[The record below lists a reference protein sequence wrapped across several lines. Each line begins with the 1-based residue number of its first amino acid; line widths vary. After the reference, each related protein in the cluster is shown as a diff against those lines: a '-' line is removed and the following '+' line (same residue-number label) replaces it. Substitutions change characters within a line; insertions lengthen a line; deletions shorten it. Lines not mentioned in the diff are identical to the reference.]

1 MKLSVSWPATLGAG
15 NQYRLP
21 ARSKRIEPALAITA
35 SGVGWLMN
43 GSDAFVACD
52 ASVLLERFTDSA
64 REAVVQANEAAREF
78 QHQSVGSEHL
88 LLGLIRE
95 KRGPGA
101 HVLESLGVT
110 GDGVSDRIVQMVG
123 RGDEPTAG
131 AIPFTPEAKNALEG
145 ALREAQNLGQDHI
158 DTEHLLLG
166 LVRVQGDAAARIL
179 LAFGADSERIRNE
192 VIRFHSGPGP
202 GGMSP

>member
-1 MKLSVSWPATLGAG
+1 
-15 NQYRLP
+15 
-21 ARSKRIEPALAITA
+21 
-35 SGVGWLMN
+35 MN

-52 ASVLLERFTDSA
+52 ASVLLERFTNSA
-64 REAVVQANEAAREF
+64 REAVVQANEAAHEF
-78 QHQSVGSEHL
+78 QHQYVGSEHL

-95 KRGPGA
+95 KRGPCA

-110 GDGVSDRIVQMVG
+110 ADGVSDRIVQMVG
-123 RGDEPTAG
+123 RGDEPTTAG
-131 AIPFTPEAKNALEG
+131 AIPFTPEAKNALEE

-166 LVRVQGDAAARIL
+166 LVREQGGAAARIL

-192 VIRFHSGPGP
+192 VIRFHSAPGP
-202 GGMSP
+202 GGMSPP